1 MRKMMR
7 KQSSAVRMALVIL
20 TTLAL
25 AGASMTSAQAANKT
39 ITCYKGTLVKKVT
52 AAKPKCPTGYS
63 TKKPVAPVTKAPVA
77 PTASKVQPFNGTY
90 KVKISLLWGET
101 DVRATTVT
109 GAGTGD
115 VLGLTDLVGTGYSAP
130 MNQCDGFDGTGT
142 LSGGGSSLK
151 LAFDTSAQGCA
162 EDANAPTT
170 ITIKG
175 NAKILSGTGKYAGAT
190 GTLAVKGSFSIRSTA
205 IGSSEVISATLTATG
220 NVTTK

>member
-1 MRKMMR
+1 MNKKNSMLRK
-7 KQSSAVRMALVIL
+7 ALVVLGSI
-20 TTLAL
+20 AL
-25 AGASMTSAQAANKT
+25 VGASMTSADAANKT
-39 ITCYKGTLVKKVT
+39 ITCYKGTAVKKVT

-63 TKKPVAPVTKAPVA
+63 TKKPVAPATNAPA
-77 PTASKVQPFNGTY
+77 AASKAQTFNGTY

-109 GAGTGD
+109 GTGTGD

-130 MNQCDGFDGTGT
+130 MNQCDGFDGSGT
-142 LSGGGSSLK
+142 LSGGGSTLK

-170 ITIKG
+170 ISIKG

-190 GTLAVKGSFSIRSTA
+190 GTLSVKGTFSIRSTA

-220 NVTTK
+220 SVTTK

>member
-1 MRKMMR
+1 MINKNLTLRK
-7 KQSSAVRMALVIL
+7 ALVIFGSI
-20 TTLAL
+20 AL
-25 AGASMTSAQAANKT
+25 LGASMTSADAVNKT
-39 ITCYKGTLVKKVT
+39 ITCYKGTAVKKVT
-52 AAKPKCPTGYS
+52 AAQPKCPTGYS
-63 TKKPVAPVTKAPVA
+63 TKKPVAPATTAPA
-77 PTASKVQPFNGTY
+77 TASKAQSFNGTY

-109 GAGTGD
+109 GTGSGD

-130 MNQCDGFDGTGT
+130 MNQCDGFDGSGT
-142 LSGGGSSLK
+142 LSGGGSTLK

-170 ITIKG
+170 ISIKG

-190 GTLAVKGSFSIRSTA
+190 GTLSVKGSFSIRSTA

-220 NVTTK
+220 TVTTK

>member
-1 MRKMMR
+1 MIKNYSTLRK
-7 KQSSAVRMALVIL
+7 ALVVLGSI
-20 TTLAL
+20 AL
-25 AGASMTSAQAANKT
+25 VGASMTSANAANKT
-39 ITCYKGTLVKKVT
+39 ITCYKGTAVKKVT
-52 AAKPKCPTGYS
+52 AAAPKCPTGYS
-63 TKKPVAPVTKAPVA
+63 TKKPVAPATTAPA
-77 PTASKVQPFNGTY
+77 AASKAQTFNGTY

-109 GAGTGD
+109 GTGTGD

-130 MNQCDGFDGTGT
+130 MNQCDGFDGSGT
-142 LSGGGSSLK
+142 LSGGGSTLK

-170 ITIKG
+170 ISIKG

-190 GTLAVKGSFSIRSTA
+190 GTLSVKGTFSIRSTA

-220 NVTTK
+220 SVTTK

>member
-1 MRKMMR
+1 
-7 KQSSAVRMALVIL
+7 MALVIL
-20 TTLAL
+20 ATFAL
-25 AGASMTSAQAANKT
+25 VGASMTSAQAANKT
-39 ITCYKGTLVKKVT
+39 ITCYKGTIVKKVT

-77 PTASKVQPFNGTY
+77 PVAPAASKAQPFNGTY

-109 GAGTGD
+109 GTGTGD

-130 MNQCDGFDGTGT
+130 MNQCDGFDGSGT
-142 LSGGGSSLK
+142 LSGGGSTLK

-170 ITIKG
+170 VTIKG
-175 NAKILSGTGKYAGAT
+175 NAKIVSGTGKYAGAT

-205 IGSSEVISATLTATG
+205 IGSTEVISATLTATG

>member
-1 MRKMMR
+1 MNKKNSMLRK
-7 KQSSAVRMALVIL
+7 ALVVLGSI
-20 TTLAL
+20 AL
-25 AGASMTSAQAANKT
+25 VGASMTSADAANKT
-39 ITCYKGTLVKKVT
+39 ITCYKGTAVKKVT

-63 TKKPVAPVTKAPVA
+63 TKKPVAPATTAPA
-77 PTASKVQPFNGTY
+77 AASKAQTFNGTY

-109 GAGTGD
+109 GTGTGD

-130 MNQCDGFDGTGT
+130 MNQCDGFDGSGT

-170 ITIKG
+170 ISIKG

-190 GTLAVKGSFSIRSTA
+190 GTLSVKGTFSIRSTA

-220 NVTTK
+220 SVTTK

>member
-1 MRKMMR
+1 MNKKNSMLRK
-7 KQSSAVRMALVIL
+7 ALVVLGSI
-20 TTLAL
+20 AL
-25 AGASMTSAQAANKT
+25 VGASMTSADAANKT
-39 ITCYKGTLVKKVT
+39 ITCYKGTAVKKVT

-63 TKKPVAPVTKAPVA
+63 TKKPVAPATTAPA
-77 PTASKVQPFNGTY
+77 AASKAQTFNGTY

-109 GAGTGD
+109 GTGTGD

-130 MNQCDGFDGTGT
+130 MNQCDGFDGSGT
-142 LSGGGSSLK
+142 LSGGGSTLK

-170 ITIKG
+170 ISIKG

-190 GTLAVKGSFSIRSTA
+190 GTLSVKGTFSIRSTA

-220 NVTTK
+220 SVTTK

>member
-1 MRKMMR
+1 MK
-7 KQSSAVRMALVIL
+7 KQSSTIRMALVIL
-20 TTLAL
+20 GTFAL
-25 AGASMTSAQAANKT
+25 VGASMTSAQAANQT
-39 ITCYKGTLVKKVT
+39 ITCYKGTIVKKVT

-77 PTASKVQPFNGTY
+77 PAASKTQPFNGTY

-109 GAGTGD
+109 GTGTGD
-115 VLGLTDLVGTGYSAP
+115 LLGLTDLVGTGYSAP
-130 MNQCDGFDGTGT
+130 MNQCDGFDGSGT
-142 LSGGGSSLK
+142 LSGGGSTLK

-175 NAKILSGTGKYAGAT
+175 NAKILSGTGKYVGAT
-190 GTLAVKGSFSIRSTA
+190 GTLSVKGTFSIKSTA
-205 IGSSEVISATLTATG
+205 IGSSEVISATLTTTG
-220 NVTTK
+220 TVTTK